1 MIVTDQI
8 YPIFKII
15 NNYSNK
21 QKLCLE
27 RVTQHDYFAHQHNE
41 TNKGTKQ

>member
-1 MIVTDQI
+1 MISENKL
-8 YPIFKII
+8 FLFGKII
-15 NNYSNK
+15 YNFYNK

-27 RVTQHDYFAHQHNE
+27 RAKQHDYFGSHILL